1 MGANFMNELT
11 TTENKKSA
19 VKRSRKASML
29 VEQGEKSS
37 QSKEQSLV
45 ISDANNKAF
54 FVDADENS
62 TLTITENKN
71 IKLSHIDPDIL
82 SFYCRGINE
91 SKINLDDCTAKE
103 KFLRRLCSQDFY
115 KYPQEMLTEIRQFI
129 ENWEKIKKQKTHDRM
144 MAEPNKSKFVRSV
157 ENHQFTAIHFFTR
170 NQIFQIIGKRERG
183 KLVEINQFGD
193 EIDLV
198 CNRSFSGWGGD
209 IHFNISGAIL
219 CTYDQ
224 EVFDACIKLW
234 LEKCDGVGL
243 TLKTNLSE
251 IWRTLGNT
259 SRLSSYNI
267 TSLKRSLQR
276 LYQISITA
284 RSSEG
289 KSFWGGGIVDDVVY
303 LESMNTKNN
312 QIIIGFNKYL
322 VKHYL
327 EGAYAILSHPVY
339 QLLSAYSKKI
349 YLFLMSHSD
358 KLRKM
363 GLEKWREPLGIS
375 FDVPLKEL
383 KRNINNAIKELINLN
398 VLDSISCINN
408 KNEVCTLICDAAW
421 AAKPI
426 FVPNSSNQI
435 SV

>member
-1 MGANFMNELT
+1 MGANFMNEFT
-11 TTENKKSA
+11 ATENKKSA
-19 VKRSRKASML
+19 VVKKSRKTLML
-29 VEQGEKSS
+29 SEQSVQGN
-37 QSKEQSLV
+37 EQSLA
-45 ISDANNKAF
+45 INEANNKPF
-54 FVDADENS
+54 FADADENS
-62 TLTITENKN
+62 LLTITENKN
-71 IKLSHIDPDIL
+71 VKLNNIDAGVVN
-82 SFYCRGINE
+82 FYCRGINE
-91 SKINLDDCTAKE
+91 SKINLDDHIAKE
-103 KFLRRLCSQDFY
+103 KFLRRLSSQEFY

-129 ENWEKIKKQKTHDRM
+129 ANWEKIKKHRTHDRM
-144 MAEPNKSKFVRSV
+144 MAEPSKSKFVRSV

-170 NQIFQIIGKRERG
+170 NQVFQIIGKRERG
-183 KLVEINQFGD
+183 KLVEINQFGE

-209 IHFNISGAIL
+209 VHFNISGAVL

-234 LEKCDGVGL
+234 LGKCDGVGL

-267 TSLKRSLQR
+267 SSLKRSLQR

-289 KSFWGGGIVDDVVY
+289 KSFWGGGIVDDVAY

-312 QIIIGFNKYL
+312 QVIIGFNKYL

-339 QLLSAYSKKI
+339 QLLSSYSKKI

-375 FDVPLKEL
+375 FDVPIKEL
-383 KRNINNAIKELINLN
+383 KRNINHAIKELISLN
-398 VLDSISCINN
+398 VLDASSCINI

-421 AAKPI
+421 QAKPV
-426 FVPNSSNQI
+426 FMPNKQGQLSA
-435 SV
+435 